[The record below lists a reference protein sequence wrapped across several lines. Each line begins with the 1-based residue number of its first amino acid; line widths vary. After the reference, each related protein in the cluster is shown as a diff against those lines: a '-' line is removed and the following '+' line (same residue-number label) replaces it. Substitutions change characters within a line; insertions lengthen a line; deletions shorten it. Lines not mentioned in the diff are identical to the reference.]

1 MGGKSVSISAPGAA
15 CKWFHATADSGFTT
29 SDTTAYWIAA
39 HLHTGANRYIMVM
52 VQVDLVEG
60 TPVAYMREAGWTDY
74 WQSGYGVA
82 MYTYQHTTIFK
93 IPTFLPAVATKLL
106 GISRITDARD
116 VTLLDQECWH
126 GGLGARNAPGL
137 ACRAFRRLS
146 GEDLEDPSVSNWI
159 TVSNNPVQRA
169 YIVYVQLQIVNAGE
183 VHASVTKSGY
193 YRPTL
198 TTALADVTASEA
210 DSLLSNVR
218 NIGISS
224 GFFNGYIG
232 LAELAYSIAA

>member
-1 MGGKSVSISAPGAA
+1 
-15 CKWFHATADSGFTT
+15 
-29 SDTTAYWIAA
+29 
-39 HLHTGANRYIMVM
+39 MVM

-60 TPVAYMREAGWTDY
+60 TPVAYMREAGWTGYTKTHRICESDLWHVRGRPDGQAQEVVKNWAKKRY
-74 WQSGYGVA
+74 VGPAADHWQSGYGVA

-146 GEDLEDPSVSNWI
+146 GEDLEDPSVSYWI
-159 TVSNNPVQRA
+159 TVSINPVQRA
-169 YIVYVQLQIVNAGE
+169 YIVYVQLQIANAGE

>member
-1 MGGKSVSISAPGAA
+1 M
-15 CKWFHATADSGFTT
+15 
-29 SDTTAYWIAA
+29 
-39 HLHTGANRYIMVM
+39 
-52 VQVDLVEG
+52 
-60 TPVAYMREAGWTDY
+60 
-74 WQSGYGVA
+74 
-82 MYTYQHTTIFK
+82 
-93 IPTFLPAVATKLL
+93 
-106 GISRITDARD
+106 
-116 VTLLDQECWH
+116 
-126 GGLGARNAPGL
+126 
-137 ACRAFRRLS
+137 
-146 GEDLEDPSVSNWI
+146 
-159 TVSNNPVQRA
+159 
-169 YIVYVQLQIVNAGE
+169 NAGE